1 LLTYNILEDV
11 LHSHRSIT
19 SGDQVDGRDLKMY
32 IATAIYLDDEKK
44 LEIYISKGR
53 LNNTDSSS
61 R

>member
-11 LHSHRSIT
+11 LHRSIT
-19 SGDQVDGRDLKMY
+19 SGDQVDGRALKRY

-44 LEIYISKGR
+44 LEIFISKGR